1 MNRAETPRRCD
12 GLTFRQFLAL
22 VDVTCRR
29 LVDRSVYDL
38 IDIDFSALY
47 DANVGAE
54 GAAWMAIRAT
64 RRAERSDR

>member
-29 LVDRSVYDL
+29 LVFKSVYDL
-38 IDIDFSALY
+38 NDIDLSGLY
-47 DANVGAE
+47 DAGVGAE
-54 GAAWMAIRAT
+54 GAARRAIRAT
-64 RRAERSDR
+64 RRVSAP